1 MKALRLLFLVILL
14 LSTFAP
20 MSGQQGAWFDIG
32 IKGAYGL
39 TMMGNNNVFDD
50 RQIDHRIS
58 GGYGFGINLGVHFGQ
73 NSGVLVEYM
82 RSTGTQKFDDE
93 STPTTSLIDYQ
104 WSTNDVLLLYRFSGN
119 GGYFEIGPKMSFLSD
134 MTLEVE
140 GASIDDV
147 EMFYEDTWFSGVLG
161 FGTYIAGSDL
171 FTIQAG
177 IRLHYQFGD
186 MVSDAGETSGYPVGN
201 VYDDYKKTYLIMAQ
215 AHIEFNYAF
224 GRFAK
229 NSCRDRWKLI
239 LF

>member
-1 MKALRLLFLVILL
+1 MESLRSLSLAFFILL
-14 LSTFAP
+14 GISCATA
-20 MSGQQGAWFDIG
+20 QGAWFDIG
-32 IKGAYGL
+32 VKAAYGL

-58 GGYGFGINLGVHFGQ
+58 GGYGFGVNVGVHFGQ

-93 STPTTSLIDYQ
+93 STPTTSLIDYK
-104 WSTNDVLLLYRFSGN
+104 WNSNDVLLLYRFSGN
-119 GGYFEIGPKMSFLSD
+119 GGYFEIGPKVSFLSD
-134 MTLEVE
+134 MTLDVE
-140 GASIDDV
+140 AATVPDDV
-147 EMFYEDTWFSGVLG
+147 NVYFEDTWFSGVLG
-161 FGTYIAGSDL
+161 FGTYIAGSDV

-186 MVSDAGETSGYPVGN
+186 MVNDAGADIGYPVGEI
-201 VYDDYKKTYLIMAQ
+201 YDTYKKTYLIMAQ

-229 NSCRDRWKLI
+229 ESCRDRWKLI